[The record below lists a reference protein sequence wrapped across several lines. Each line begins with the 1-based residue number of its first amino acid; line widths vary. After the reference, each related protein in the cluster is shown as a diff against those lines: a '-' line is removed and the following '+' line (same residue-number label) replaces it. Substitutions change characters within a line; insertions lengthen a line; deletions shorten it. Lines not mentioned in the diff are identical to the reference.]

1 MARRAKTPKRKRAAA
16 HSVSKL
22 RRPRQPMP
30 AMVRAALEERNLAD
44 AYRAR
49 PPYQRNDYLWWI
61 NSAKLEATK
70 MKRMRQMLRELAAG
84 HGYMGMAWR
93 GK

>member
-1 MARRAKTPKRKRAAA
+1 MPRFVRTALAE
-16 HSVSKL
+16 HKL
-22 RRPRQPMP
+22 T
-30 AMVRAALEERNLAD
+30 A

-61 NSAKLEATK
+61 NSAKLEPTK
-70 MKRMRQMLRELAAG
+70 RKRLKQMLEELAAG